1 VNVSP
6 SSTSTST
13 ALAEL
18 KAAAPVILP
27 SLLLCDFGHLADEVA
42 RLEAAGAR
50 ALHLDVMDGVFV
62 PNMTYGMTIV
72 EAVRKLTKLPIDV
85 HLMITRPERYVA
97 DFQHAG
103 ADIVTIHVEATDL
116 VAATLEQIR
125 NAGAAAGL
133 ALNPLTPIA
142 AIAEHVSAC
151 DLILVMSV
159 EAGFGGQKFNPIALE
174 KLTYLRS
181 IVSPQTVLEIDGG
194 INAETIARSS
204 AAGADLFVVGSA
216 IFHSDDYARSVA
228 NLTHLASPRN

>member
-1 VNVSP
+1 VNVPP
-6 SSTSTST
+6 SSTSTGS

-27 SLLLCDFGHLADEVA
+27 SLLLCDFGHLADEVS

-50 ALHLDVMDGVFV
+50 ALHLDVMDGMFV
-62 PNMTYGMTIV
+62 PNITYGMTIV
-72 EAVRKLTKLPIDV
+72 EAVRKLTDLPIDA
-85 HLMITRPERYVA
+85 HLMITQPERYVA
-97 DFQHAG
+97 DFQRAG
-103 ADIVTIHVEATDL
+103 ADIVTIHCEATDR
-116 VAATLEQIR
+116 AASTLDLIR
-125 NAGAAAGL
+125 STGAAAGL
-133 ALNPLTPIA
+133 ALNPLTPIS
-142 AIAEHVSAC
+142 AIADAVSAC

-174 KLTYLRS
+174 KLTQLRS

-194 INAETIARSS
+194 INAETIARSA

-228 NLTHLASPRN
+228 NLTRLASTRI